1 MHKSLTEKV
10 RRKILTLQINKREKD
25 IKDRVKEIRRIK
37 AMMVLESI
45 VTMPLYYPVVISYG
59 YSRYLESS
67 YECPPVA
74 YLFGL
79 IVIQGLVWIFLTSL
93 IKKIRRLC
101 Q

>member
-10 RRKILTLQINKREKD
+10 RRKILTLQIKNREKG

-37 AMMVLESI
+37 AMMILESI
-45 VTMPLYYPVVISYG
+45 VTIPLFYPAVIHYG
-59 YSRYLESS
+59 YSSYLESS
-67 YECPPVA
+67 YECPPLV
-74 YLFGL
+74 YIFGL
-79 IVIQGLVWIFLTSL
+79 IIVQGLAWQLVSKA